1 MKNKVLSFIQ
11 ENKLCAIVRG
21 VDSTDIIELGKALI
35 VDGFKMI
42 EITFDQSS
50 EKNSQDRLHSIEILN
65 EEYEGQL
72 MVGAGTVMT
81 VEQVELAKNKGAK
94 FILAPNVNAS
104 VIKKAKELGL
114 IAIPGAMTPTEIAN
128 AYEYGADIVKLFPAG
143 NLGADYIKSIRG
155 PINHIPLMGV
165 GKVDVHN
172 ISSLFLA
179 GCGSF
184 GIGGNLV
191 NPKLVKEGNFARITE
206 LAKQYSEELKKAMD
220 NQK

>member
-35 VDGFKMI
+35 VGGFKMI